1 MVPAAC
7 CFHLTRCW
15 VMQLLLLAMA
25 AASGA
30 AWLQQQA
37 QLPPLH
43 YGLLVIGAGF
53 ASWLLGRAR
62 SEVAQSLSFVS
73 LALAFFLAGFC
84 WAGLFGSLKL
94 AEELDP
100 RWYGRDV
107 RVEGVVSKLTRP
119 EASGTRFTLDIERVM
134 TVGAGVPRRAAITWY
149 GDRQGNGN
157 DVPELR
163 AGQRW
168 QFTLRLRPPHGNYN
182 PHGFDIEAW
191 MLERGIRATG
201 YVRSTNPAR
210 LVEPMVWRPG
220 YAVERLR
227 EVVRANLRS
236 LLDGQPYAGILI
248 ALAVGD
254 QRAIS
259 RDQWRVLTRTGTNH
273 LMSISGLHIT
283 LVAGLAFAVA
293 LRIWR
298 RSIRLASLVSPLR
311 AATLFGLLAAIAYAA
326 LSGFGIPAQRAL
338 CMLTVVAIALLAG
351 WQTSSPIVLGAAILF
366 VIVLD
371 PMAVTSSG
379 FWLSF
384 AAVAAILVVART
396 HRTSDGLLASWCRVQ
411 WSITIVLVPLLLV
424 LFQQVS
430 LVSPFANAFAI
441 PLVSFVVAPL
451 ALLLVVLPIEFLA
464 NVTHETVHLCFQAL
478 EALSHLPGAVW
489 QQHAPVAWTIPL
501 AVAGVALAILPR
513 GFPSRWLAP
522 LLLMPMFAVRPPQP
536 AAGELWFTLLDVGQ
550 GLSAV
555 VRTANHTV
563 LFDTGP
569 DYQGGNDAGS
579 RIVAPFLR
587 GEGIGE
593 LDVMIVSHDDIDHSG
608 GTVSVTAALPAD
620 RILSS
625 VDGETI
631 WTEQAHPQLCHSG
644 QTWSFDN
651 VRFEVLHPAPG
662 SYHARDVSD
671 NDRSC
676 VLRVVSEY
684 GSVLL
689 PADIERRSERQ
700 LLATSGSQLRA
711 DVLVAPHHG
720 SRTSSSPE
728 FVTAVAP
735 QLVLFPVGYANRY
748 GHPHPLV
755 EARFREF
762 GAKLLRTDRLGSI
775 TLRFTR
781 EGIDVS
787 AWRQTEHR
795 YWHGLT
801 N

>member
-1 MVPAAC
+1 
-7 CFHLTRCW
+7 
-15 VMQLLLLAMA
+15 MQLLLLAMA
-25 AASGA
+25 AACGA

-43 YGLLVIGAGF
+43 YGLLLIGAGL
-53 ASWLLGRAR
+53 AAWLLGRFR
-62 SEVAQSLSFVS
+62 SGLAQTLSFAALLLVS
-73 LALAFFLAGFC
+73 FLAGFF
-84 WAGLFGSLKL
+84 WAGLYGSLKL
-94 AEELDP
+94 ADELDP

-107 RVEGVVSKLTRP
+107 RLEGVISELTQP
-119 EASGTRFTLDIERVM
+119 GTSGTRFTLDIERVM
-134 TVGAGVPRRAAITWY
+134 TVGARVPRRAAVTWY
-149 GDRQGNGN
+149 GNRDGGN
-157 DVPELR
+157 DIPGLQ

-168 QFTLRLRPPHGNYN
+168 QLTLRLRPPHGNYN

-201 YVRSTNPAR
+201 YVRSTDPAI
-210 LVEPMVWRPG
+210 LVESMAWRPA

-227 EVVRANLRS
+227 ETVRSNLVS
-236 LLDGQPYAGILI
+236 LLAERPYAGILI

-259 RDQWRVLTRTGTNH
+259 PAQWRVLTRTGTNH

-283 LVAGLAFAVA
+283 LVAGLAFALA
-293 LRIWR
+293 LRVWR

-311 AATLFGLLAAIAYAA
+311 AATLFALLAAMAYAA

-338 CMLTVVAIALLAG
+338 CMLAVVAIALLAG
-351 WQTSSPIVLGAAILF
+351 WRASSPAVLGAALLF
-366 VIVLD
+366 VLALD
-371 PMAVTSSG
+371 PMAVISAG

-384 AAVAAILVVART
+384 GAVAAILTVTRVHGR
-396 HRTSDGLLASWCRVQ
+396 SDGMLASWLRVQ
-411 WSITIVLVPLLLV
+411 WSITIALVPLLLV

-430 LVSPFANAFAI
+430 LVSPLANAIAI
-441 PLVSFVVAPL
+441 PLVSLVVAPL
-451 ALLLVVLPIEFLA
+451 ALLLVLLPVELLATAAHGAVSACFLLL
-464 NVTHETVHLCFQAL
+464 ET
-478 EALSHLPGAVW
+478 LSRLPGAVW

-501 AVAGVALAILPR
+501 AAAGVALAILPR

-522 LLLMPMFAVRPPQP
+522 VLMLPIFVVRPPQP

-555 VRTANHTV
+555 VRTANHAL

-569 DYQGGNDAGS
+569 DYQGENDAGS
-579 RIVAPFLR
+579 RIVAPYLR
-587 GEGIGE
+587 GEGIRG
-593 LDVMIVSHDDIDHSG
+593 LDVLIVSHDDIDHSG
-608 GTVSVTAALPAD
+608 GTGSVTAGLSAGTV
-620 RILSS
+620 LSS
-625 VDGETI
+625 VSGKPA
-631 WTEQAHPQLCHSG
+631 WATEARLQRCQSG
-644 QTWSFDN
+644 QTWVFDD
-651 VRFEVLHPAPG
+651 VRFEILHPTPG
-662 SYHARDVSD
+662 SYRVREVGD

-684 GSVLL
+684 GSILL
-689 PADIERRSERQ
+689 PADIERRSERE
-700 LLATSGSQLRA
+700 LLATSVAQLRA
-711 DVLVAPHHG
+711 GVLVAPHHG

-728 FVTAVAP
+728 FVAAVAP

-762 GAKLLRTDRLGSI
+762 GAKLLRTDQLGSI

-781 EGIDVS
+781 SGIDVS
-787 AWRQTEHR
+787 GWRQTERR
-795 YWHGLT
+795 YWHGSS